1 MLSAQTRTNNL
12 GEFKK
17 YLEGK
22 ETDILDYTNAIQYT
36 YGLTLNLY
44 NINPN
49 SVSCVKVSPNQVMNN
64 LGMGETNQM
73 GTSFGMPM
81 SMTSNEIWEE
91 MLDNEELLKS
101 QYNVLSGKWPREFN
115 EVVLIVDEDNRVSD
129 YTLYSLGLLDPDD
142 LIEKY
147 NKLLKG
153 QKIEETE
160 DSVYSYEE
168 LLDRSFKLILNTD
181 YYVKSGNMWK
191 DMSEDEEYMSRLL
204 EEAEEIKI
212 VRNYKTK

>member
-1 MLSAQTRTNNL
+1 MLSAQTSTNNL